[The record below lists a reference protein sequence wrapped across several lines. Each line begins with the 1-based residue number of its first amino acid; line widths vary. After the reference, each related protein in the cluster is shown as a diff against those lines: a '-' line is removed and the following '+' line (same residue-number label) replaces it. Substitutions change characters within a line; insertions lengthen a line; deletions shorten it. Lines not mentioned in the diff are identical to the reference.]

1 MRHDVWICFKII
13 GWNGEC
19 VVQERLWVG
28 NCWIW
33 MEVTWGLITPS
44 PHFCLCLEFFHN
56 KKKLGFEDSYSGL
69 KLSEGLAV
77 LGSVPD
83 ADKTKLTRHESLIK
97 SSLVILTQWVERHQ
111 GSLFTKTVPGPPP
124 RKGAGL
130 RWGPRINT
138 HPLPSSS
145 DSEEGALGSHPGKL
159 YSELWPWMIYGE
171 VHLGLPRWR

>member
-1 MRHDVWICFKII
+1 MSVWNKTVCELVTVES
-13 GWNGEC
+13 GWRVLGDLSY
-19 VVQERLWVG
+19 RLS
-28 NCWIW
+28 
-33 MEVTWGLITPS
+33 T
-44 PHFCLCLEFFHN
+44 FACLEFFHN

-97 SSLVILTQWVERHQ
+97 SSLVILTHSECRVTRGACLQRLSQ
-111 GSLFTKTVPGPPP
+111 GLPP
-124 RKGAGL
+124 REGVGL
-130 RWGPRINT
+130 RWGPRISK

-159 YSELWPWMIYGE
+159 CSEL
-171 VHLGLPRWR
+171 